1 MACVFFLFLL
11 IKHKIFIVK
20 MSTIKHLL
28 VITLGCI
35 FGFSSIIFDF
45 RNPNLKSCITRDT
58 TLSIGY
64 ILIYSILY
72 LKIYYYILN
81 NIPENITFSS
91 SSLLKSSPDSKNG
104 EGSLEVSKFDMSMD
118 VRSGF
123 NFVGTVNNNNNN
135 NNTDLIKETLQSKKE
150 VENIASSLFRK
161 QYIEGLK
168 KSFNRIFVFI
178 YSIFLIS
185 FVLTLC
191 IYLKTKLVES
201 QMGDEQQSFAT
212 VCESLAFSPVQYAIH
227 LLLLCVLLTNV
238 KKLWALSGMFA
249 EARHIW

>member
-1 MACVFFLFLL
+1 MR
-11 IKHKIFIVK
+11 KKFIVK

-45 RNPNLKSCITRDT
+45 RNPSVKSCITRDT

-64 ILIYSILY
+64 ILIYSVLY
-72 LKIYYYILN
+72 LKIFYYIIH

-91 SSLLKSSPDSKNG
+91 SSLLKTSPDSKND

-123 NFVGTVNNNNNN
+123 NFVGSVNNNNNN
-135 NNTDLIKETLQSKKE
+135 NNNNNADLIKETLQSRKE
-150 VENIASSLFRK
+150 IENIANNIFRK

-178 YSIFLIS
+178 CFIFLIS
-185 FVLTLC
+185 FIFTLYL
-191 IYLKTKLVES
+191 YLKKKLKES

-212 VCESLAFSPVQYAIH
+212 VCESLVFTPVQYAIH
-227 LLLLCVLLTNV
+227 LLLLCVLLPNV
-238 KKLWALSGMFA
+238 RKLWALSGMYA
-249 EARHIW
+249 ESKHIW